1 MFKKLLTEPLVHFLF
16 IAILF
21 FVVYDALNPD
31 EFTDQTVAISEGR
44 IEQIKN
50 QLIEARKREPIK
62 DELDKAIQSYALNEI
77 YLREARALGLDF
89 GDTAINRRLRQKMD
103 YMLEDM
109 ASGKEATEQEL
120 KTYYQ
125 NNQEQYRLAEKYS
138 FTQVYISVDRPEREL
153 DNLLAL
159 QKQNIAKGLIPEGD
173 VSLLPRDVS
182 LQTQSQLARR
192 FGSDFVSKLKEQPLL
207 QWSGPIKSGLGQ
219 HFVFLTQRKPSDIIP
234 FDQLSNRVKAK
245 VLDDWQNKNIQA
257 YKKLYEEQLLALYQ
271 VEVFTPPKD
280 SDVK

>member
-1 MFKKLLTEPLVHFLF
+1 MFKRLLTEPLMHFLF

-21 FVVYDALNPD
+21 FVAYDALNPD
-31 EFTDQTVAISEGR
+31 EFTDQTVTISEGR

-109 ASGKEATEQEL
+109 APGKEATEQEL
-120 KTYYQ
+120 KSYYQ
-125 NNQEQYRLAEKYS
+125 KNQQQYRLAAKYT
-138 FTQVYISVDRPEREL
+138 FTQVYISIDRPVKEL
-153 DNLLAL
+153 DDLLTL
-159 QKQNIAKGLIPEGD
+159 QSENIAKGLIPVGD

-182 LQTQSQLARR
+182 LQTESQLARN
-192 FGSDFVSKLKEQPLL
+192 FGSEFVSTLKKQPL
-207 QWSGPIKSGLGQ
+207 QRWSGPIKSGLGQ
-219 HFVFLTQRKPSDIIP
+219 HFVFITQHKPSDLTP
-234 FDQLSNRVKAK
+234 FDQLSNRVQAK
-245 VLDDWQNKNIQA
+245 VLDDWQNKNIKA
-257 YKKLYEEQLLALYQ
+257 YKKQYEEQLLALYR
-271 VEVFTPPKD
+271 VEVFTPPK
-280 SDVK
+280 SGK